1 MLNVLSDINSTSILL
16 YYLCVLISLLY
27 LFYKYKSHPLLIFIT
42 LLFFNGLFA
51 YYGKGIQNNYKIIIT
66 LISFSIFIYYKL
78 YNNRKTSIHATFFFF
93 LVVFFYTTIHN
104 NDGWSIILSQFSR
117 YLVLYITTLLFLKF
131 KTNTSFKKT
140 ITKLVFDLIYLQIVL
155 SFIKLILIGPTESI
169 VGSSAYTG
177 GAVATTIPIIGFVCI
192 WLNKNGRLEKKD
204 WLLTLGLIFIG
215 FMSFKRAIWFIM
227 PLIIFLF
234 MFYVPQKKIPNRLV
248 FLFSLLIPLIFYFG
262 VRLNPTLNPE
272 KKTWGSFDLN
282 YTITYAKK
290 YSFGEDNNKS
300 KINYGRGSAT
310 QSVIKNLINGDISE
324 KNFLGHGLRFM
335 YATDYDEFA
344 DLGFDI
350 DSKGSATGLFQNMI
364 TNGYLG
370 IFATLLFSF
379 SILSI
384 TKNKRLKYVLYIV
397 FVWEY
402 FFYTG
407 SLLRE
412 QLLSTLLV
420 YIVIFSETIKFD
432 VNKIKLLN
440 NNYNRIRNSNL
451 TKIDA

>member
-1 MLNVLSDINSTSILL
+1 
-16 YYLCVLISLLY
+16 
-27 LFYKYKSHPLLIFIT
+27 
-42 LLFFNGLFA
+42 
-51 YYGKGIQNNYKIIIT
+51 
-66 LISFSIFIYYKL
+66 
-78 YNNRKTSIHATFFFF
+78 
-93 LVVFFYTTIHN
+93 
-104 NDGWSIILSQFSR
+104 
-117 YLVLYITTLLFLKF
+117 
-131 KTNTSFKKT
+131 
-140 ITKLVFDLIYLQIVL
+140 
-155 SFIKLILIGPTESI
+155 
-169 VGSSAYTG
+169 
-177 GAVATTIPIIGFVCI
+177 
-192 WLNKNGRLEKKD
+192 
-204 WLLTLGLIFIG
+204 
-215 FMSFKRAIWFIM
+215 
-227 PLIIFLF
+227 

>member
-1 MLNVLSDINSTSILL
+1 
-16 YYLCVLISLLY
+16 
-27 LFYKYKSHPLLIFIT
+27 
-42 LLFFNGLFA
+42 
-51 YYGKGIQNNYKIIIT
+51 
-66 LISFSIFIYYKL
+66 
-78 YNNRKTSIHATFFFF
+78 
-93 LVVFFYTTIHN
+93 
-104 NDGWSIILSQFSR
+104 
-117 YLVLYITTLLFLKF
+117 
-131 KTNTSFKKT
+131 
-140 ITKLVFDLIYLQIVL
+140 
-155 SFIKLILIGPTESI
+155 
-169 VGSSAYTG
+169 
-177 GAVATTIPIIGFVCI
+177 
-192 WLNKNGRLEKKD
+192 
-204 WLLTLGLIFIG
+204 
-215 FMSFKRAIWFIM
+215 
-227 PLIIFLF
+227 
-234 MFYVPQKKIPNRLV
+234 
-248 FLFSLLIPLIFYFG
+248 
-262 VRLNPTLNPE
+262 
-272 KKTWGSFDLN
+272 
-282 YTITYAKK
+282 
-290 YSFGEDNNKS
+290 
-300 KINYGRGSAT
+300 
-310 QSVIKNLINGDISE
+310 
-324 KNFLGHGLRFM
+324 M

-412 QLLSTLLV
+412 QLLSTLLI
-420 YIVIFSETIKFD
+420 YIVVFSETIKFD